1 VTVETL
7 TAESAPRVLHRGE
20 RLLSARL
27 PAGTRVVYPPAPLPG
42 LPDVDGAIDAA
53 LDHPLGMDP
62 FDALLRPGMKVTI
75 AIDDVSLPL
84 PRMAAPDV
92 RARILSRLLE
102 RLAHA
107 RVDDVHVI
115 VATGLH
121 RRVKPRE
128 LRHLVGARVFAALPA
143 SRLYNH
149 DAEDPDGIVGLGT
162 TSEGDPVEL
171 NRRAAESDLLVYA
184 NVSWVPMNGGH
195 KSVGVGLASYRTI
208 ARHHEPETLVATPSY
223 MAPESSRLH
232 ARMDHIGRFVEGH
245 LKVFHV
251 ETTLNN
257 RMFGPGLGFLAACE
271 DSLGASSRAALAAMR
286 LGLAA
291 APSGLRRRLLEQV
304 PAAYEVTGVWA
315 GAAEPVHAEALRRCF
330 EQYTVRV
337 EGQADILVTGV
348 PYVSPYSIGAP
359 MNPLLVQ
366 LMALGY
372 LFNMHRGTPPLRQ
385 GGTLVVCHDLAPGF
399 DPEQHASYAE
409 FFDRVLTATRDAHE
423 MHRVHEPAFARDPRW
438 VRAYRFGHAYHGAHP
453 FYMWYWGER
462 GRRWVGRVI
471 CAGTRN
477 AAAAARLGWEHAPT
491 LEAALDLARDGAPT
505 QPRVTVLHHP
515 PALIADVRV

>member
-1 VTVETL
+1 MTVETL
-7 TAESAPRVLHRGE
+7 TATSAPRVFHRGE
-20 RLLSARL
+20 TLISARL
-27 PAGTRVVYPPAPLPG
+27 PAGTRVVYPPPPLPV
-42 LPDVDGAIDAA
+42 LPDLDGAIDAA

-84 PRMAAPDV
+84 PRMRSPDV
-92 RARILSRLLE
+92 RARIVGRLLE
-102 RLAHA
+102 RLASGG
-107 RVDDVHVI
+107 VDDVHVI
-115 VATGLH
+115 AATGLH
-121 RRVKPRE
+121 RRVKAAE
-128 LRHLVGARVFAALPA
+128 LRHLVGRRAFDALHPR
-143 SRLYNH
+143 RLHNH
-149 DAEDPDGIVGLGT
+149 DAEDPDGIVSLGT
-162 TSEGDPVEL
+162 TDEGDPVEL
-171 NRRAAESDLLVYA
+171 NRRAVESDLLVYV

-208 ARHHEPETLVATPSY
+208 ARHHDPTTLAATPSY
-223 MAPESSRLH
+223 MAPETSRLH
-232 ARMDHIGRFVEGH
+232 ARIDHIGRFVERH
-245 LKVFHV
+245 LRVFHL
-251 ETTLNN
+251 ETTLDN
-257 RMFGPGLGFLAACE
+257 RMFGPGLGFLAASE
-271 DSLGASSRAALAAMR
+271 DALSPSSRAALAAMR

-291 APSGLRRRLLEQV
+291 MPSALRRRVLESV
-304 PAAYEVTGVWA
+304 PAAYGVTGVWA
-315 GAAEPVHAEALRRCF
+315 GAAEPVHAEALRRCL
-330 EQYTVRV
+330 EQYVV
-337 EGQADILVTGV
+337 PLHGQADILVTGV
-348 PYVSPYSIGAP
+348 PFVSPYSVGAP

-409 FFDRVLTATRDAHE
+409 FFDRALASTRDAHE
-423 MHRVHEPAFARDPRW
+423 LHRVHEPGFARDPRW

-477 AAAAARLGWEHAPT
+477 AAAAARLGWEHAPS
-491 LEAALDLARDGAPT
+491 LEAALELARDGVAAP
-505 QPRVTVLHHP
+505 PRITVLHHP
-515 PALIADVRV
+515 PALITDVTP